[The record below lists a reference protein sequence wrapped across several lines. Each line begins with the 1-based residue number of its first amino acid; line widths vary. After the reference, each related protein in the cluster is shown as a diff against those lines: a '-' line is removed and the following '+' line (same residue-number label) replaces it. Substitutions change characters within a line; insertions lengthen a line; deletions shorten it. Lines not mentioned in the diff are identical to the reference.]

1 MYSLFKSFE
10 REPLQPVQ
18 KSQLKDK
25 TNPKVK
31 IIMMLKLTFLLKKKL
46 NVLRTVTE
54 PLWEAMESCLHVFLT
69 AYKHQGND
77 VFSLAGKYRK

>member
-31 IIMMLKLTFLLKKKL
+31 IIMMLKLTFLLKK
-46 NVLRTVTE
+46 
-54 PLWEAMESCLHVFLT
+54 T
-69 AYKHQGND
+69 AQCFEDCHRAIVRGHGIMLACFFD
-77 VFSLAGKYRK
+77 SL